1 MCLMDII
8 YVGHSCFRL
17 KGKNTILV
25 TDPFNPST
33 VGLSLKTMTADIVTV
48 SHQHDDHNFL
58 DAVSNVKKVIDGPG
72 EYEISGVSIIGL
84 PSFHDDKKGK
94 IRGKN
99 IIFIIEMDGLRI
111 VHLGDLGHKLS
122 EQEIESL
129 GSIDILMVPTGGE
142 FTIGPTDAAEVTRAI
157 DPYIIIPMHYKVEG
171 LKKDIYE
178 KLSTVDEFLKDMGVS
193 VERADKLTVKK
204 DSLTDEQ
211 KVVIL
216 ESK

>member
-1 MCLMDII
+1 MDII

-25 TDPFNPST
+25 TDPYNPSM
-33 VGLSLKTMTADIVTV
+33 VGLTLKTMMADIVTV
-48 SHQHDDHNFL
+48 SHQHEDHNFV

-99 IIFIIEMDGLRI
+99 IIYIIEMDGLRI

-142 FTIGPTDAAEVTRAI
+142 FTIGPTVAAEVTRAI
-157 DPYIIIPMHYKVEG
+157 DPYIIIPMHYQVEG
-171 LKKDIYE
+171 LKKEIYE
-178 KLSTVDEFLKDMGVS
+178 KLSTVDAFLADMGVS